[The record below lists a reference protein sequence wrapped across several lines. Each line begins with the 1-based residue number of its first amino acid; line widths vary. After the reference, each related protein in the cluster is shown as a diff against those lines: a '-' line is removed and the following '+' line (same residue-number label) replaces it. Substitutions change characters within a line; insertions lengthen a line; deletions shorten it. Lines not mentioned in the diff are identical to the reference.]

1 MPPRLSS
8 RALLTGFLV
17 VFPVATLFFVLIVR
31 DASPSTFIAC
41 VVLLVAVA
49 AVTLKSA
56 VDAGPTPS
64 VGQLLYETEHP
75 VPLGKAAGA
84 RGAAARAD
92 WL

>member
-1 MPPRLSS
+1 MPLRFSP
-8 RALLTGFLV
+8 RALFTAFLV
-17 VFPVATLFFVLIVR
+17 VVPVATLFVVLVVR
-31 DASPSTFIAC
+31 NASASTFAAC

-75 VPLGKAAGA
+75 IPVGRGGYREATRA
-84 RGAAARAD
+84 RR
-92 WL
+92 W